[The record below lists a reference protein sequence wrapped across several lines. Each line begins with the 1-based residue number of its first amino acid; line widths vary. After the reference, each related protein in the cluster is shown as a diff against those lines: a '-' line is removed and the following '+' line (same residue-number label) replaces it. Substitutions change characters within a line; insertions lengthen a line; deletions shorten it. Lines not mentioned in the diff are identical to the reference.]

1 MIREAI
7 AIIGVGCRF
16 PGANNPEEFWQLLR
30 DGVDAITE
38 VPDNRWDLESLYAT
52 DPNAPNLARRRV
64 GGFLEQVNQ
73 FDADFFGISPL
84 EAMSID
90 PQQRLLLEVAWEAL
104 EDAGQIPQQLAG
116 TPTAVF
122 VGISTREY
130 AQIIFQNP
138 IDNPYTATGTN
149 PCIAANRISYFFD
162 FRGPSLAINTA
173 CSSSLVAVDLACRSL
188 WSGEV
193 SLALAGGVNLT
204 LLPKGT
210 SSLARAGMLSANGRC
225 KTFDASADGYVR
237 GEGVGIVVLKP
248 LNQALSDGD
257 PIYAV
262 IRGSAVNHD
271 GRSNGITAPNPKAQ
285 EAVLREAYRQAA
297 VSPSL
302 VQYVEAHGTGTSLG
316 DPIEMK
322 ALGAVLEQGRSPG
335 DYCAVGSVKTNI
347 GHLEAAAGIAGLIK
361 VALSLKHRQ
370 IPPSLHFQKP
380 NPYIPFDKLPLQVQ
394 QTLAPWPKRS
404 SPASAGVSSFSF
416 GGTNAHVVME
426 EAPLES
432 QKAKGKS
439 KEVIERPLHLLT
451 LSAKS
456 ESSLRELAQR
466 YQEFLA
472 SHPEESLFDIC
483 FAASTG
489 RSHFD
494 HRLAIVAESTVQLC
508 EQLGAFAAL
517 RETVGLVSEQVNS
530 RKRPKV
536 AFLFTGQGSQYI
548 GMGRQLYDTQPTFR
562 ASLDFCDE
570 LLRPY
575 LEKPLLSVLYPE
587 AEETSPLDETAYT
600 QPALFALEYALFQL
614 WKSWG
619 IEPSVVMGHS
629 VGEYVAACVAGVFS
643 LEDGLKLIAARARL
657 MQALPQ
663 DGVMVSVLANQQ
675 KVTTA
680 IEPYTEQVSL
690 AALNGSESVVISGE
704 RQAISKV
711 VAALEAEGIKTK
723 TLKVSH
729 AFHSPLMEP
738 MLTEF
743 EKVAQ
748 ELTYY
753 QPRINLISNVT
764 GQPATSEI
772 ATPEYWCRHI
782 RQPVKFAASIETL
795 SQQGYEVF
803 VECGPKAILLGMGCQ
818 CLPEGVGLWL
828 PSLRPGQEDWQT
840 ILQSLG
846 QLYVR
851 GVKVDWLG
859 FDQGYTRCK
868 VTLPTYP
875 FQRQCY
881 WVETHQPQPL
891 VQRQNSLPF
900 WESLVEA
907 GRNQSQQGP
916 LDLALHTQSVKSQAL
931 DRLTTAY
938 IINAL
943 QVLGVY
949 SQSGESHSVETLL
962 IKFNILP
969 RYRRLL
975 DRWLTRLADVGV
987 LQQQQEI
994 FVSLRPLPQA
1004 CVETQLCKA
1013 KEQLSNTPY
1022 LLDFLNRCGDNL
1034 ADVLVG
1040 KVNPVDLLFPG
1051 GSFEMA
1057 EGIYQHSSEA
1067 RYFTG
1072 IAREILKSVV
1082 KTLPQSKPVQILE
1095 VGAGTGGTTASLLPV
1110 LPVNQTSYWYTDL
1123 SEIFLAKAK
1132 QKFKT
1137 YPFVDYGLL
1146 DIEQNPQAQGYKPHG
1161 FDVIVA
1167 ANVLHATR
1175 NLGETL
1181 QHVRSLLAPGGVL
1194 LIWEV
1199 THPQSWLDITFG
1211 LFEGWQRHE
1220 DDYRQDNPLLSPEQ
1234 WKNVLLTHGF
1244 EEVVAFPE
1252 VSSAAEVLG
1261 QHILV
1266 ARPQMSVAI
1275 PEGRASVEVLVRG
1288 LDEHIDNSLGLV
1300 KNNGSLQMDGEVGSL
1315 RLSQN
1320 VVSSVQPEER
1330 QPLLEGYLREQV
1342 CKLLRLAP
1350 SQLDMQQP
1358 LNNLGVDSL
1367 MVIELKNQIEINLG
1381 IAVTMADLPTISVS
1395 RMATQVLEKLAVA
1408 ATGDNWEEGEL

>member
-1 MIREAI
+1 MIREPI
-7 AIIGVGCRF
+7 AIIGIGCRF
-16 PGANNPEEFWQLLR
+16 PGANNPEDFWQLLR

-38 VPDNRWDLESLYAT
+38 VPTHRWEMESLDAN
-52 DPNAPNLARRRV
+52 DPNTPELASRRM
-64 GGFLEQVNQ
+64 GGFLEQVDQ

-84 EAMSID
+84 EAISMD

-104 EDAGQIPQQLAG
+104 EDAGKIPKQLAG

-122 VGISTREY
+122 IGISPREY
-130 AQIIFQNP
+130 AQILFENS
-138 IDNPYTATGTN
+138 IDNPYTVTGTSIS
-149 PCIAANRISYFFD
+149 IAANRISYFFD

-188 WSGEV
+188 WNGEV

-204 LLPKGT
+204 LLPQGT
-210 SSLARAGMLSANGRC
+210 RSLARAGMLSANGRC
-225 KTFDASADGYVR
+225 KTFDAAADGYVR
-237 GEGVGIVVLKP
+237 GEGAGIVVLKP
-248 LNQALSDGD
+248 LSQALTDGD

-262 IRGSAVNHD
+262 IRGSAVNQD
-271 GRSNGITAPNPKAQ
+271 GRSNGITAPNPQAQ
-285 EAVLREAYRQAA
+285 EAVLRFAYGQAGI
-297 VSPSL
+297 SPSL

-322 ALGAVLEQGRSPG
+322 ALGAVLTQERHP
-335 DYCAVGSVKTNI
+335 DNYCAVGSVKTNI

-361 VALSLKHRQ
+361 VALSLKHQQ

-380 NPYIPFDKLPLQVQ
+380 NPYIPFNKLPLRVQ
-394 QTLAPWPKRS
+394 QKLGPWPKETG
-404 SPASAGVSSFSF
+404 SAIAGISCFGF
-416 GGTNAHVVME
+416 GGTNAHVVIE

-432 QKAKGKS
+432 QSCKGKR

-451 LSAKS
+451 LSGKS
-456 ESSLRELAQR
+456 ERSLRELALR
-466 YQEFLA
+466 YQQFLT
-472 SHPEESLFDIC
+472 SHPEESLADIC
-483 FAASTG
+483 FTASTR

-494 HRLAIVAESTVQLC
+494 HRLAVVTESTVQLC
-508 EQLGAFAAL
+508 EHLGAFTAV
-517 RETVGLVSEQVNS
+517 RETSGLVIGQIDT

-548 GMGRQLYDTQPTFR
+548 GMGRQLYDTQPAFR
-562 ASLDFCDE
+562 AALERCDE

-575 LEKPLLSVLYPE
+575 LEKPLLSVLYPK
-587 AEETSPLDETAYT
+587 ANETSPLDETAYT

-663 DGVMVSVLANQQ
+663 DGEMVSVMANQQ

-680 IEPYTEQVSL
+680 IQPYTEQVSL
-690 AALNGSESVVISGE
+690 AALNGPESVVISGG
-704 RQAISKV
+704 RQAIRKV
-711 VAALEAEGIKTK
+711 VADLEAEGIKTK

-738 MLTEF
+738 MLAEF

-748 ELTYY
+748 NLTYS

-772 ATPEYWCRHI
+772 ATPEYWCLHI

-795 SQQGYEVF
+795 YQQGYEVF
-803 VECGPKAILLGMGCQ
+803 VECGPKPILLGMGCE

-828 PSLRPGQEDWQT
+828 PSLRSGQEDWQT

-846 QLYVR
+846 ELYVR
-851 GVKVDWLG
+851 GVKVDWSS
-859 FDQGYTRCK
+859 FDQDYPRCK

-875 FQRQCY
+875 FQRQRY

-891 VQRQNSLPF
+891 VQRQNSLPL

-916 LDLALHTQSVKSQAL
+916 LDLDLHTRSSKSHTL

-938 IINAL
+938 VINAL
-943 QVLGVY
+943 QVLGAY
-949 SQSGESHSVETLL
+949 SQSGESHSVESIL
-962 IKFNILP
+962 FQFQILP
-969 RYRRLL
+969 IYQKLL
-975 DRWLTRLADVGV
+975 YQWLIRLADVGV

-1004 CVETQLCKA
+1004 CVETQVHKA
-1013 KEQLSNTPY
+1013 KEQLFNTPY
-1022 LLDFLNRCGDNL
+1022 LLEFLNRCGENL

-1040 KVNPVDLLFPG
+1040 KVNPVELLFPG

-1057 EGIYQHSSEA
+1057 EGIYQHSPEA

-1072 IAREILKSVV
+1072 IAREVLKSVV
-1082 KTLPQSKPVQILE
+1082 KTRERSQPMRILE

-1110 LPVNQTSYWYTDL
+1110 LPLNQTKYCYTDV
-1123 SEIFLAKAK
+1123 SDIFLVRAK

-1137 YPFVDYGLL
+1137 YPFVRYDLL
-1146 DIEQNPQAQGYKPHG
+1146 DIEQNPQVQGYNSHS
-1161 FDVIVA
+1161 FDLIVA

-1181 QHVRSLLAPGGVL
+1181 QHIRSLLAPGGIL

-1199 THPQSWLDITFG
+1199 THLQPWTDITFG
-1211 LFEGWQRHE
+1211 LFEGWHRHE

-1234 WKNVLLTHGF
+1234 WKKVLLSHGF
-1244 EEVVAFPE
+1244 EEVVTFPE

-1266 ARPQMSVAI
+1266 ARSLMSVAI
-1275 PEGRASVEVLVRG
+1275 SEERASAEVLVRG
-1288 LDEHIDNSLGLV
+1288 INEHIDDRLGQV
-1300 KNNGSLQMDGEVGSL
+1300 KNNDSLQIHASVKSL
-1315 RLSQN
+1315 HLTQST
-1320 VVSSVQPEER
+1320 VFSVQPEER
-1330 QPLLEGYLREQV
+1330 QSLIENYLREQL
-1342 CKLLRLAP
+1342 CKMLRLTP
-1350 SQLDMQQP
+1350 SQFDMQQP
-1358 LNNLGVDSL
+1358 LNNLGIDSF
-1367 MVIELKNQIEINLG
+1367 MAIEMKNQIEINLG
-1381 IAVTMADLPTISVS
+1381 TSVTMADLPTSSVS
-1395 RMATQVLEKLAVA
+1395 RLATQVLEQLTVAV
-1408 ATGDNWEEGEL
+1408 TGDNWEEGEL